1 MMKGILR
8 EKNLPIVHGKLVGVF
23 QQIRT
28 YSTVS
33 SIISIII
40 YKDYIHIKIT

>member
-1 MMKGILR
+1 MK
-8 EKNLPIVHGKLVGVF
+8 EKKLTIVHGKLVGVF
-23 QQIRT
+23 QHIRT

-40 YKDYIHIKIT
+40 YKDYIHIKIA